1 MAEPLQQTSTVDS
14 GTQESRAA
22 RKVTLVGLVLDV
34 LLGLSKVIT
43 GLLYNSHALVAD
55 GIHSFSDV
63 ASDIMVLVLFRFSR
77 EAPDHNHPY
86 GHERFETI
94 GTVIMGSLL
103 IAVAGALAWD
113 SVQRLVG
120 GDLSV
125 PGWPVLVVALFSL
138 LSKEW
143 IFRYTRRVGRRI
155 RSDLLLANAWHS
167 RSDAFSSGV
176 VMVGAGGAMLGFPW
190 LDGVAAIVIA
200 LIVGKI
206 GWSLAWDNVK
216 ELVDTA
222 MPEADQARLYQIA
235 ESTEGVKQI
244 NSVRSRRMGTDF
256 LLDIHLQVDPR
267 ISVSEGH
274 QVGIKTTH
282 RILENLPQVRE
293 VTFHIDAEDE
303 GPAHDHSLPEL
314 PLRTE
319 VLEALNYRWRDVIDF
334 DRVKPIRLHYLN
346 AKISV
351 ELFLSGDE
359 ALRESQPN
367 AESLA
372 QQLRRQASD
381 LHWLG
386 QVRVW
391 YAEQDSQA

>member
-1 MAEPLQQTSTVDS
+1 MAKSDPQSVTNDS
-14 GTQESRAA
+14 GARESRAA
-22 RKVTLVGLVLDV
+22 RKVTLAGLVLDA
-34 LLGLSKVIT
+34 LLGVAKVIT
-43 GLLYNSHALVAD
+43 GLLYNSHALVVD

-94 GTVIMGSLL
+94 GTVLMGSLL

-113 SVQRLVG
+113 SLQRLMAG
-120 GDLSV
+120 NLSV
-125 PGWPVLVVALFSL
+125 PGWPVLLVALVGL
-138 LSKEW
+138 VSKEW
-143 IFRYTRRVGRRI
+143 IFRYTRRVGRLI

-167 RSDAFSSGV
+167 RTDAYSSLV
-176 VMVGAGGAMLGFPW
+176 VMLGAGGAMFGYPW
-190 LDGVAAIVIA
+190 LDAVAACVIA
-200 LIVGKI
+200 VIVGKI

-222 MPEADQARLYQIA
+222 MPEADQERLYQLA

-244 NSVRSRRMGTDF
+244 NSVRSRRMGAEF

-303 GPAHDHSLPEL
+303 GPGHDHSLPEL
-314 PLRTE
+314 PLRAE
-319 VLEALNYRWRDVIDF
+319 VMEALHYRWRDLIDF

-346 AKISV
+346 AQISV

-359 ALRESQPN
+359 ALLETRPS

-386 QVRVW
+386 HVRVW
-391 YAEQDSQA
+391 FAEQDSQA